1 MDKSVVAV
9 TLVSL
14 FEAVEAAKV
23 GLKWFEVVASRRLRL
38 VHRGALL
45 LVYACLLGEC

>member
-23 GLKWFEVVASRRLRL
+23 GLKW
-38 VHRGALL
+38 LL
-45 LVYACLLGEC
+45 LDVYVSCTVARYFWCTPACYCEC